1 MAQKLQ
7 CSSRRV
13 DVLTGRWDKKPK
25 EDTKLLERHFKVKRN
40 ELTYL
45 KHRLKE
51 KESTAYLEKSRH
63 DIEMLKDQIE
73 SIQDEIDVLSHRIH
87 SWKKWAR
94 KPEFSDDTK
103 EEFK

>member
-7 CSSRRV
+7 CPSRRV
-13 DVLTGRWDKKPK
+13 DVLTGRWDKKSK
-25 EDTKLLERHFKVKRN
+25 EDIKHLEMVLKVKRN

-51 KESTAYLEKSRH
+51 KESTAYLEKSRYE
-63 DIEMLKDQIE
+63 IEVLKAQIKFT
-73 SIQDEIDVLSHRIH
+73 QDEINCISQ
-87 SWKKWAR
+87 KKWGK

-103 EEFK
+103 EELK

>member
-13 DVLTGRWDKKPK
+13 GVLTGRWDKKPK
-25 EDTKLLERHFKVKRN
+25 EDTKRLEMDLKAKRN
-40 ELTYL
+40 MLKVL

-51 KESTAYLEKSRH
+51 KESTAYLERSRH
-63 DIEMLKDQIE
+63 EIEMLKVQIK
-73 SIQDEIDVLSHRIH
+73 STQDEINCISQKR
-87 SWKKWAR
+87 WGR

-103 EEFK
+103 RKFK

>member
-7 CSSRRV
+7 WISRRV
-13 DVLTGRWDKKPK
+13 DVLTGRWDKKWK
-25 EDTKLLERHFKVKRN
+25 EDLLLERDLKVKRN

-51 KESTAYLEKSRH
+51 KESTAYLEKSRYE
-63 DIEMLKDQIE
+63 IEVLKAQIK
-73 SIQDEIDVLSHRIH
+73 STQDEINCISQ
-87 SWKKWAR
+87 KKWGK
-94 KPEFSDDTK
+94 KPEFSDKDK

>member
-7 CSSRRV
+7 RTSRRV

-25 EDTKLLERHFKVKRN
+25 EALLLERDLKVKRN
-40 ELTYL
+40 ELRYL

-51 KESTAYLEKSRH
+51 KESTAYLERSRH
-63 DIEMLKDQIE
+63 EIEMLKDQIK
-73 SIQDEIDVLSHRIH
+73 SIHDEINCISQKR
-87 SWKKWAR
+87 WGR
-94 KPEFSDDTK
+94 KPKFSDKDK

>member
-13 DVLTGRWDKKPK
+13 GVLTGRWDKKPK
-25 EDTKLLERHFKVKRN
+25 EDTKRLEMDLKAKRN
-40 ELTYL
+40 VLKVL

-51 KESTAYLEKSRH
+51 KESTAYLESSRR
-63 DIEMLKDQIE
+63 DTKMLKDQIE
-73 SIQDEIDVLSHRIH
+73 SIQEEINCISQKR
-87 SWKKWAR
+87 WGR
-94 KPEFSDDTK
+94 KPELSDKDK

>member
-25 EDTKLLERHFKVKRN
+25 EDTKRLEMDLKAKRN
-40 ELTYL
+40 VLKVL

-51 KESTAYLEKSRH
+51 KESTAYLERSRH
-63 DIEMLKDQIE
+63 EIEMLKDQIK
-73 SIQDEIDVLSHRIH
+73 STQDEINCISQKR
-87 SWKKWAR
+87 W
-94 KPEFSDDTK
+94 
-103 EEFK
+103 